1 MIPLAGAYTG
11 LKGLR
16 MAGFAALIWSPD
28 PGRTADERFCA
39 RHGAVKRNVTPR
51 TFLRNDGLRHSVE
64 FFRGLSQLGYDVLVR
79 G

>member
-1 MIPLAGAYTG
+1 MIPLAGAYAG
-11 LKGLR
+11 LKRLR
-16 MAGFAALIWSPD
+16 MADVAALIWS
-28 PGRTADERFCA
+28 RTGGEQQTKDFALD
-39 RHGAVKRNVTPR
+39 HGAVKRNVTPR

>member
-1 MIPLAGAYTG
+1 
-11 LKGLR
+11 
-16 MAGFAALIWSPD
+16 
-28 PGRTADERFCA
+28 
-39 RHGAVKRNVTPR
+39 VKRNVTPR